1 MAQGS
6 DPVLAG
12 MILLY
17 TDKAKKEYKQ
27 QEAAMLLETTGH
39 VWIKEE
45 VSATTDLQKE
55 FNNYLDSFHSI
66 ISYAAQIYGFYHEI
80 DKMVDNLGG
89 FSKQLSDHPT
99 NALAVALSANRNK
112 IYREIIMNS
121 VEIVNDIR

>member
-1 MAQGS
+1 MHHAIKVIILSLLFLIPFKGLGGMAMAQGS

-45 VSATTDLQKE
+45 VSATTNLQKE
-55 FNNYLDSFHSI
+55 FNN
-66 ISYAAQIYGFYHEI
+66 
-80 DKMVDNLGG
+80 
-89 FSKQLSDHPT
+89 
-99 NALAVALSANRNK
+99 
-112 IYREIIMNS
+112 
-121 VEIVNDIR
+121 